1 MMRKQKS
8 SKYLTNPTRPVQ
20 IDRDRSVA
28 GLLTKMEGAGLQARM
43 LAEGHNLWI
52 DMLSDNTT
60 IFLGL
65 SGTLIPPGMRRLLSY
80 LIKNHFLDVI
90 VATGANL
97 FHDLHETLG
106 RYHFQASADTTE
118 AELREAEVTRFYDT
132 IASEHEFREAEEWV
146 GNFANTVDHSRPYST
161 REFLHLLGRELA
173 EIATEDGI
181 LTSAYKAKVPIYC
194 PSVSDSAIGVGV
206 AVSRIDRKNPFQFD
220 VIQDVVEAALI
231 VARSVS
237 TSVVFLG
244 SGAPRSFLQQAEI
257 TAASIKQGIRGHK
270 FGLQIGA
277 DLPESGV
284 TGDRN
289 FDEVRTWGQM
299 APDGRAISVICDPTI
314 AIPILVTALSQTGTK
329 AIKQRRRPQFAFG
342 RELGVT
348 FG

>member
-1 MMRKQKS
+1 
-8 SKYLTNPTRPVQ
+8 
-20 IDRDRSVA
+20 
-28 GLLTKMEGAGLQARM
+28 
-43 LAEGHNLWI
+43 
-52 DMLSDNTT
+52 
-60 IFLGL
+60 
-65 SGTLIPPGMRRLLSY
+65 
-80 LIKNHFLDVI
+80 
-90 VATGANL
+90 
-97 FHDLHETLG
+97 
-106 RYHFQASADTTE
+106 
-118 AELREAEVTRFYDT
+118 
-132 IASEHEFREAEEWV
+132 V

-161 REFLHLLGRELA
+161 REFLHLLGRELS

-194 PSVSDSAIGVGV
+194 PSVSDSAIGVGI

-244 SGAPRSFLQQAEI
+244 SGAPKSFLQQAEI
-257 TAASIKQGIRGHK
+257 TASSIKQGVRGHK
-270 FGLQIGA
+270 FGLQISG

-289 FDEVRTWGQM
+289 FDEVRPWGQM
-299 APDGRAISVICDPTI
+299 APDGRAVSVVCDPTI